1 MEKEPDLEIVGKVKR
16 GDRLAF
22 TQLFETYYNSLCFF
36 SNRYLNDLDLS
47 RSIVQ
52 QVFVSFWINREKLSI
67 QKSVKSYL
75 FHSVRN
81 ASIDYGRRKKNQMQ
95 VVELNDEMIRTP
107 FHDLIEEAEL
117 DEKINKAINDLPEKC
132 REVFV
137 ACRLEGL
144 KYAQIAEKLNISVRT
159 VEMQMGIAIKKLRHL
174 LTEYQMIDLLI
185 FILSKK

>member
-1 MEKEPDLEIVGKVKR
+1 MHI
-16 GDRLAF
+16 
-22 TQLFETYYNSLCFF
+22 
-36 SNRYLNDLDLS
+36 
-47 RSIVQ
+47 
-52 QVFVSFWINREKLSI
+52 
-67 QKSVKSYL
+67 
-75 FHSVRN
+75 
-81 ASIDYGRRKKNQMQ
+81 
-95 VVELNDEMIRTP
+95 VELNDEMIQTP

-159 VEMQMGIAIKKLRHL
+159 VEMQMGIAIKKMRHL